1 MQKYI
6 LLGIFLGLHAL
17 CLAQRIT
24 VTDRETGQPLELVT
38 LSDSTSLQRSVST
51 NAQGQA
57 DLTLLKGSP
66 KIMVT
71 LLGYQSVTRSYAQL
85 ADADFQLSLIPGLSL
100 NQVVVSAT
108 RWRQLRGDVPSRVI
122 AITPAD
128 VALQQPQTAADLL
141 GQSGEVFI
149 QKSQQGGGSPMIRGF
164 STNRLLYSVDG
175 VRMNTA
181 IFRSGNLQN
190 VISLDPFYI
199 ENTEVFFGPGSVVY
213 GSDAIGGVMSFQTL
227 SPHFTITPNVLI
239 EGHASARYASAN
251 QENTGHFDVGVG
263 WKKWAMITS
272 VTTSNYSDLRMGSY
286 GHNDYLRPCFSKR
299 INAIDVIID
308 NEDPQVQTPS
318 GYSQINLMQKVR
330 FAPNANWDI
339 QYGFHHS
346 ASSEYSRYDRLL
358 RTRNGEPRSAEWNYG
373 PQLWTMH
380 NLSASHS
387 ATTRLYHQMTL
398 RLALQQFEES
408 RIDRDW
414 NDPVR
419 RIRTEKV
426 DAWSFNAD
434 FLKHFNNQH
443 RLLYGAEGV
452 VDNVAS
458 NGVDQDIE
466 TGAAAAGP
474 SRYPQSIWST
484 YGLYAVYQ
492 WKPVTALLVQAGG
505 RYGWFNL
512 DADLSNNLAFYP
524 FSFSQFNVQKGA
536 LTGNLGAVYHA
547 AQQWEFGVNLSS
559 GFRAPNVD
567 DAGKVFDSEPG
578 SVVVPNPNLEPE
590 YAYNTSVDV
599 AKVWGN
605 RVKIDVCFYYTFLQ
619 QALVRRNFTS
629 NGQDSIVY
637 GGELSQVQA
646 IQNAAKATVYG
657 LQAGIEVK
665 GAPGLLFVSQ
675 FNFQQ
680 GEEELDNGETS
691 PLRHAAPWFGLSKL
705 TYKKDALTLQFYG
718 TYSGAVPFDQLSEE
732 GKATD
737 YIYAKDANGKPY
749 APAWYTLNIKFLY
762 KINQA
767 VNISAGVEN
776 LTDQRYR
783 PYSSGIS
790 AAGRNVLLALH
801 VQF

>member
-1 MQKYI
+1 MQKYM

-38 LSDSTSLQRSVST
+38 LSDSSLQWTVTT

-57 DLTLLKGSP
+57 DLTTFQGSP

-71 LLGYQSVTRSYAQL
+71 LLGYQTQTFSYGELAKSPFQIQL
-85 ADADFQLSLIPGLSL
+85 QPLELSL

-108 RWRQLRGDVPSRVI
+108 RWKQFRSDVPSRVI

-128 VALQQPQTAADLL
+128 VALQQPQTAADML

-164 STNRLLYSVDG
+164 ATNRLLYSVDG

-190 VISLDPFYI
+190 VISIDPFAI

-227 SPHFTITPNVLI
+227 TPLFSTTENPQVQ
-239 EGHASARYASAN
+239 GHATARFASAN
-251 QENTGHFDVGVG
+251 QEKTGHFDVGVG
-263 WKKWAMITS
+263 WKKWAMIS
-272 VTTSNYSDLRMGSY
+272 SLTTSDYSDLRMGSY
-286 GHNDYLRPCFSKR
+286 GPDDYLRPYFSKR
-299 INAIDVIID
+299 INGEDVVID
-308 NEDPQVQTPS
+308 NDQPQVQTPS

-330 FAPNANWDI
+330 FAPNAAWDI

-387 ATTRLYHQMTL
+387 ATTRLYDQMTL
-398 RLALQQFEES
+398 RVALQQFEES

-419 RIRTEKV
+419 RTRTEKV
-426 DAWSFNAD
+426 EAWSINAD
-434 FLKHFNNQH
+434 FLKNFNNQH
-443 RLLYGAEGV
+443 RLLYGTEGV
-452 VDNVAS
+452 VNDVAS
-458 NGVDQDIE
+458 NGVDQNIE
-466 TGAAAAGP
+466 TGDAAAGP
-474 SRYPQSIWST
+474 SRYPQSTWST

-492 WKPVTALLVQAGG
+492 WKPVSALLVQAGG

-512 DADLSNNLAFYP
+512 DADLSNNLTFYP

-547 AQQWEFGVNLSS
+547 AQQWELGVNLSS

-578 SVVVPNPNLEPE
+578 SVVVPNPDLEPE
-590 YAYNTSVDV
+590 YAYNASVDV

-665 GAPGLLFVSQ
+665 VAPGLLFVSQ
-675 FNFQQ
+675 FNFQE
-680 GEEELDNGETS
+680 GEEELDNGQTS
-691 PLRHAAPWFGLSKL
+691 PLRHAAPWFGLTKL
-705 TYKKDALTLQFYG
+705 TYKRDALTFQFYG
-718 TYSGAVPFDQLSEE
+718 TYSGAVPFDELSEE

-737 YIYAKDANGKPY
+737 YIYAKDANGNPY
-749 APAWYTLNIKFLY
+749 SPAWYTLNAKALY
-762 KINQA
+762 NLNA
-767 VNISAGVEN
+767 SVSISAGVEN

-790 AAGRNVLLALH
+790 AAGRNVLLAFLA
-801 VQF
+801 QF